1 MVTED
6 ARMKNSKSDNVTP
19 VILSSDAVRTTCL
32 TLRMLG
38 LLLEHCHSEPD
49 NRSSVCYD
57 LNLNR
62 SEQCAQCF

>member
-38 LLLEHCHSEPD
+38 LLF
-49 NRSSVCYD
+49 
-57 LNLNR
+57 
-62 SEQCAQCF
+62 EQSF